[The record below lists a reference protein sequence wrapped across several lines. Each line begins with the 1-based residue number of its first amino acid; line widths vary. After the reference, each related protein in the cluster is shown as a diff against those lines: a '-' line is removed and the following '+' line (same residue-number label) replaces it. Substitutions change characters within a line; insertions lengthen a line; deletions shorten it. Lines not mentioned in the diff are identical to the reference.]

1 MARLAA
7 AARRQAREVG
17 PEVHL
22 PYLRHAT
29 PHVVA
34 LSTRA
39 LITCLRIEGVS
50 FETRDPAELNDL
62 HAKLNLTLRNIADER
77 LAIWSHVVRRRARSQ
92 PVPGFHSAFA
102 RELDGDYHARL
113 SAQNLYRN
121 ELTLTLV
128 WHPGR
133 DAAERASALL
143 AKLRRARAAN
153 DELDLASLKKLE
165 DATRTVLAALN
176 PYSPT
181 RLGLYERDGIV
192 FSQTAEFLHELVSGE
207 PLPVPLVHGPIGPL
221 LYTNRLI
228 FGRETV
234 EIRGADASRYAG
246 MFGLKEYP
254 ASTKPGL
261 LNGLLSAPMELV
273 AAQSFAFMSKSEA
286 KAVMT
291 RKQNQLLSAN
301 DPAASQIGDLD
312 LALDDLESGRFA
324 MGDHHLS
331 VLVRGDTPA
340 ALLETMARGR
350 RILADAGAVVAR
362 EDLGLEAAYW
372 AQLPGLFRYRA
383 RAGAI
388 TSRNFAALAPLH
400 TYPSGQADGTH
411 WGPAVACL
419 KTASGSPY
427 HFAFHV
433 GDLGNTFV
441 CGPSGSGKTVFI
453 TFALA
458 QAERL
463 GARLVLFDK
472 DRGADIAIRAL
483 GGTYLTLK
491 NGIPTGCAPLRRLD
505 LTPTNLAFL
514 SRLVRRLVAVEGR
527 PISAVDEARIDAGLL
542 ALRDLPPEE
551 RSFAAL
557 RVFLGQRD
565 PEGIGARL
573 ERWCSGGP
581 LGWVLDCDADRI
593 STDTPALGFDMTEVL
608 DDPQVRTPL
617 MMVLFHRIEE
627 LIDGRRIVIAIDE
640 FWKALGDEA
649 FRGLANDGLKT
660 IRKKN
665 GVMVF
670 GTQSPRDALA
680 SPIAHTIVE
689 QCPTQAFFPN
699 PRGQASDYVDGFH
712 LSRREF
718 HLVKEEL
725 SNESRRFLLRQ
736 GRHAVVAELDLAGLD
751 DHLAVLSGRTATVE
765 LADRL
770 RAEVGDDPQAW
781 LPLFHQRRK
790 DLA

>member
-1 MARLAA
+1 MARLATTA
-7 AARRQAREVG
+7 HRQAREVG
-17 PEVHL
+17 PQVHL
-22 PYLRHAT
+22 PYLRHAS
-29 PHVVA
+29 PQVVS

-39 LITCLRIEGVS
+39 LITCLRIEGAS

-77 LAIWSHVVRRRARSQ
+77 LALWSHVVRRRVRTQ
-92 PVPGFHSAFA
+92 PAPGFRSDFA
-102 RELDGDYHARL
+102 RNLDADYHARL
-113 SAQNLYRN
+113 SAEDLYRN

-133 DAAERASALL
+133 DAAERANALL
-143 AKLRRARAAN
+143 ARLRRARAAN
-153 DELDLASLKKLE
+153 DELDLAGLKKLE
-165 DATRTVLAALN
+165 DATRTVIAALSAYG
-176 PYSPT
+176 PS
-181 RLGLYERDGIV
+181 RLDLVERDGIV
-192 FSQTAEFLHELVSGE
+192 FSQTAEFLHELVSAE
-207 PLPVPLVHGPIGPL
+207 ALPVPLVHGPIGPL
-221 LYTNRLI
+221 LYSNRLI

-234 EIRGADASRYAG
+234 EIRGAGASRYAG
-246 MFGLKEYP
+246 LFRLKEYP

-261 LNGLLSAPMELV
+261 LNGLLCAPMELV
-273 AAQSFAFMSKSEA
+273 VTHSFAFMSKSEA

-312 LALDDLESGRFA
+312 EALDDLESGRFA
-324 MGDHHLS
+324 MGDHHVS

-362 EDLGLEAAYW
+362 EDLGLESAYW

-388 TSRNFAALAPLH
+388 TSRNFAALSPFH
-400 TYPSGQADGTH
+400 TYPCGQADGNH

-419 KTASGSPY
+419 KAASGTPY
-427 HFAFHV
+427 HFSFHV

-463 GARLVLFDK
+463 GALLVLFDK
-472 DRGADIAIRAL
+472 DRGAEIAIRAL
-483 GGTYLTLK
+483 GGTYLSLK
-491 NGIPTGCAPLRRLD
+491 SGVLTGCAPLRRLE
-505 LTPTNLAFL
+505 LTPANLAFL
-514 SRLVRRLVAVEGR
+514 GRLVRQLVTVKDR

-542 ALRDLPPEE
+542 ALRDLPPAE
-551 RSFAAL
+551 RSLAAL

-581 LGWVLDCDADRI
+581 LGWVLDGDEDRI
-593 STDTPALGFDMTEVL
+593 SIDAPALGFDMTEVL
-608 DDPQVRTPL
+608 DDPELRTPL
-617 MMVLFHRIEE
+617 MMVLFHRVEE

-640 FWKALGDEA
+640 FWKALGDDA
-649 FRGLANDGLKT
+649 FRSLANDGLKT

-689 QCPTQAFFPN
+689 QCPTQVFYPN
-699 PRGQASDYVDGFH
+699 PRGQAADYVDGFH

-718 HLVKEEL
+718 RLVKEEL

-736 GRHAVVAELDLAGLD
+736 GRHALVAELDLAGLD

-765 LADRL
+765 LLDRL
-770 RAEVGDDPQAW
+770 RAEVGEDLQAW
-781 LPLFHQRRK
+781 LPLFQQHRK
-790 DLA
+790 ELP